1 MSGVGGGGG
10 GGGRCR
16 QLLAAPRA
24 WKASLGPDVPM
35 IAMKR
40 SVGAAAGLKSVLQ
53 PPCTLSCSAL
63 VAVRPGDGDRVYNS
77 RVGP

>member
-1 MSGVGGGGG
+1 MCLVWVAGAGVAEDAGSSS
-10 GGGRCR
+10 RH
-16 QLLAAPRA
+16 RA

-63 VAVRPGDGDRVYNS
+63 VAVRPGDGDRVCNS